1 MRQSA
6 VAIAAPARPAR
17 DPLGA
22 VTCAAALAAAALLAA
37 AAPGHADEVGR
48 AEYIEACAACHGMD
62 GKGEGPLAELMTV
75 EVPDVTTLA
84 AGNDGAFPMHEV
96 IMVIDGRSGLRGHG
110 YPMPVW
116 GSRFAMEAGDIG
128 AMGRELA
135 VRGRVLSL
143 ALYLE
148 SIQE

>member
-1 MRQSA
+1 MTQP
-6 VAIAAPARPAR
+6 VFAIAARAGAER
-17 DPLGA
+17 DTRAPL
-22 VTCAAALAAAALLAA
+22 AALALAAATALRAA
-37 AAPGHADEVGR
+37 AAPGHADEIGR
-48 AEYIEACAACHGMD
+48 AEYVEACAACHGMD

-84 AGNDGAFPMHEV
+84 AANDGTFPMQEV
-96 IMVIDGRSGLRGHG
+96 IMVIDGRTGIRGHG

-116 GSRFAMEAGDIG
+116 GTRFAAEAGEIG

-143 ALYLE
+143 ALYLQ